1 MILSM
6 NELNARRFLINV
18 DELAMSLSFLWTSRE
33 FESLEP
39 SGDEPNEVR
48 LLCLGGV
55 YEVTAETPTWRQ
67 HQPHHL
73 VVAAGCFHFL
83 AAGSPYPT
91 TVYPPC
97 GQNQLPHVQS
107 LLNLTNGRHP
117 AVSP

>member
-55 YEVTAETPTWRQ
+55 YEVTAETPRRRQ

-73 VVAAGCFHFL
+73 FIADASNALPQGYLILRRSTHRAFKINFLVFSHF
-83 AAGSPYPT
+83 
-91 TVYPPC
+91 
-97 GQNQLPHVQS
+97 
-107 LLNLTNGRHP
+107 
-117 AVSP
+117 